1 MTPPAEDQSEA
12 TVAVNTGPSVCP
24 VAGAARDLTLG
35 GLFGAL
41 AIVLPIVFHAV
52 GMGKVFLPMYLPILA
67 LGLLASWRTAAL
79 VGLLVPLI
87 SAILTGMPP
96 LAPPIAFIMMAE
108 LAALGL
114 IASVARS
121 VGLGIWLAAVLG
133 LLAARAV
140 GVLALLTIGRA
151 LGYEQGLYEF
161 AVAGFVASWPGIALQ
176 LTVVPS
182 AVYLIERTS
191 IFGRPARGM
200 RCV

>member
-1 MTPPAEDQSEA
+1 MTPAEAQPKPRTA
-12 TVAVNTGPSVCP
+12 PGNGPSVCP

-41 AIVLPIVFHAV
+41 AIVLPMVIHAV

-67 LGLLASWRTAAL
+67 LGLLSSWRTAAL
-79 VGLLVPLI
+79 AGLLVPLI
-87 SAILTGMPP
+87 SALLTGMPP
-96 LAPPIAFIMMAE
+96 LAPPIALIMMAE

-114 IASVARS
+114 IASVTRS
-121 VGLGIWLAAVLG
+121 VGLGIWPAAVLG
-133 LLAARAV
+133 MLAARAV
-140 GVLALLTIGRA
+140 GVFALLTIGRA

-161 AVAGFVASWPGIALQ
+161 AIAGFIASWPGVALQ

-191 IFGRPARGM
+191 IFARPARGM
-200 RCV
+200 RHV